1 MKTITL
7 AICLMFTANAFALS
21 VEDCQRLAVFKE
33 QQDRKL
39 ALARYGHGMIS
50 AAQLTQIQNELS
62 DKRKAE
68 QNQCSVPG
76 EGK

>member
-39 ALARYGHGMIS
+39 ALARYGNGMIS
-50 AAQLTQIQNELS
+50 AVQLTQIEKDLGV
-62 DKRKAE
+62 KRKAE
-68 QNQCSVPG
+68 QDQCRVTG